1 MTYRDLYNEAKSEL
15 KAANIEAYEYE
26 TSALIEYIFGL
37 NKTSL
42 IIRYDDNIYN
52 EALIRDFL
60 KCLKRRICG
69 EPLQYITGYTDFY
82 GRRFFVGKGV
92 LIPRFDT
99 EVLIDEVL
107 SRLNKTENPNVID
120 LCSGSGAIAIT
131 LSKELENGAFYAA
144 ELSDDACR
152 YLDMNKRANSAQN
165 VNLIK
170 GDIFNIHQNFENGFF
185 DAIVSNP
192 PYIKTSEI
200 PTLDAAVLCEPKMA
214 LDGGEDGM
222 MFYRE
227 IIRKWTDKLK
237 KGGLIALEI
246 DEGQQNAIEKQLVLF
261 GYTEIKTQK
270 DLQGL
275 TRVISAIKNQ

>member
-37 NKTSL
+37 NKTAL
-42 IIRYDDNIYN
+42 IIRYDDNIYD

-60 KCLKRRICG
+60 KCLNRRIGG

-99 EVLIDEVL
+99 EILIDEVISWL
-107 SRLNKTENPNVID
+107 RQTKNPNVID

-131 LSKELENGAFYAA
+131 LCKELEDGNFYAV

-165 VNLIK
+165 VNLIH
-170 GDIFNIHQNFENGFF
+170 GDIFNVHQNFENGFF

-200 PTLDAAVLCEPKMA
+200 STLDADVLHEPKMA
-214 LDGGEDGM
+214 LDGGGDGM
-222 MFYRE
+222 TFYRE
-227 IIRKWTDKLK
+227 IISKWTNKLRS
-237 KGGLIALEI
+237 GGLIAFEI
-246 DEGQQNAIEKQLVLF
+246 DEGQQGAIEKQLISS
-261 GYTEIKTQK
+261 GYTKIKTQK